1 MIITGKTQM
10 NDKLNKSSDRGD
22 AMAIPRK
29 TPVDYGKDFMKS
41 GMLLIT
47 DPASDRYL
55 RQATKKVAYIE
66 KKPTDN
72 A

>member
-1 MIITGKTQM
+1 
-10 NDKLNKSSDRGD
+10 
-22 AMAIPRK
+22 MAIPRK